1 MGFESYRQGAFTKRL
16 ADLPDQPNMQAA
28 ELKTYFDS
36 SPEEL
41 RQALNRLCDALGE
54 FSAAAKLGYTAS
66 AGVPAQTVQDA
77 IENVQKQ
84 VRDASVGKL
93 PSGCVDGDK
102 LVNVEIDATSQ
113 TDSIGGAAAKVLAEQ
128 MLANNS
134 VEVDGVTAATVTSDA
149 VKAAAAAALAELGLT
164 NADLAKVEAAE
175 KENYTDLTCDVLVI
189 GTGAA
194 GGAAAMAAAEAGAK
208 VIAIEKLATIGGT
221 SAMAGGGIAAPES
234 SEQKKYGIEDTCEAY
249 VDLWVEY
256 NHNEYFREDSGMDE
270 DRIRFVVGQAAG
282 LIDWLEENGFEFG
295 RPMSFDLIEG
305 VDRFHYASN
314 GKPTDLLYAKNQEL
328 GVEYW
333 METKA
338 TALLTDENGNCI
350 GATVEKDGQTF
361 NIYAKG
367 TVLATG
373 GFGNNQE
380 MMERFTPV
388 DAAQVAYFY
397 GSAGQTGE
405 GILMAEAI
413 GAAVYEKGARLGMSY
428 VVGDGTNAELTSLGG
443 PWSQAPIVDN
453 TGVRFVNE
461 YCHSLNYPS
470 LIYRHAAPYYCIYGS
485 DREDYAAILAN
496 NVDDPAVTSAD
507 TLEELADKLGFDK
520 QAFLDCIAV
529 YNAAKDTGVDAA
541 FGARVDF
548 MNFATVGPFY
558 AVQIAPQYTGT
569 IGGVV
574 TDTSAQVLRADG
586 TVIGG
591 LYAAGEASNGALYDL
606 VYMSG
611 SSFLNALSMG
621 RIAGENAA
629 NQQ

>member
-1 MGFESYRQGAFTKRL
+1 MVYFSQSCEEQPECLPCTETFKKGKGFFIMKKLTALLLSLCMVLTMACATAL
-16 ADLPDQPNMQAA
+16 A
-28 ELKTYFDS
+28 EGK
-36 SPEEL
+36 
-41 RQALNRLCDALGE
+41 
-54 FSAAAKLGYTAS
+54 TAS
-66 AGVPAQTVQDA
+66 ATAEGFGGGNVTVTL
-77 IENVQKQ
+77 
-84 VRDASVGKL
+84 S
-93 PSGCVDGDK
+93 VDGDK

-333 METKA
+333 LETKA

-586 TVIGG
+586 TAIGG

>member
-1 MGFESYRQGAFTKRL
+1 MFVFWKDVWYIFHKVAKSNQSVFPARGHSKKERGLFIMKKLTALLLSLCMVLTMACATAL
-16 ADLPDQPNMQAA
+16 A
-28 ELKTYFDS
+28 EVK
-36 SPEEL
+36 
-41 RQALNRLCDALGE
+41 
-54 FSAAAKLGYTAS
+54 TAS
-66 AGVPAQTVQDA
+66 ATAEGFGGGNVTVTL
-77 IENVQKQ
+77 
-84 VRDASVGKL
+84 S
-93 PSGCVDGDK
+93 VDGDK

-128 MLANNS
+128 MLTNNS

-149 VKAAAAAALAELGLT
+149 VKAAAAAALAELGLM

-175 KENYTDLTCDVLVI
+175 KETYTDLTCDVLVI

-194 GGAAAMAAAEAGAK
+194 GGAK

-333 METKA
+333 LETKA

-586 TVIGG
+586 TAIGG

>member
-1 MGFESYRQGAFTKRL
+1 MKKL
-16 ADLPDQPNMQAA
+16 V
-28 ELKTYFDS
+28 
-36 SPEEL
+36 
-41 RQALNRLCDALGE
+41 ALFLSVCML
-54 FSAAAKLGYTAS
+54 LTLVYTA
-66 AGVPAQTVQDA
+66 AFAEGKTVT
-77 IENVQKQ
+77 
-84 VRDASVGKL
+84 GKAEGF
-93 PSGCVDGDK
+93 SGGEVTVTLTVDGDK
-102 LVNVEIDATSQ
+102 LVKVDIDASTQ
-113 TDSIGGAAAKVLAEQ
+113 TEAIGGAAATLLAER
-128 MLANNS
+128 MVEANS
-134 VEVDGVTAATVTSDA
+134 IDVDGISSATLTSDA

-164 NADLAKVEAAE
+164 NADLAKVETASA
-175 KENYTDLTCDVLVI
+175 ENYTDLTCDVLVI

-208 VIAIEKLATIGGT
+208 VIAIDKQSTIGGT

-234 SEQKKYGIEDTCEAY
+234 SEQKKYGIEDTVDAY
-249 VDLWVEY
+249 VNLWVEY
-256 NHNEYFREDSGMDE
+256 NHNEYYREDSGMDE
-270 DRIRFVVGQAAG
+270 DRIRFVVSQAAS
-282 LIDWLEENGFEFG
+282 LIDWLEENGFAFG
-295 RPMSFDLIEG
+295 QPTSFDLIEG

-333 METKA
+333 LETKA
-338 TALLTDENGNCI
+338 TSLLTDENGNCV
-350 GATVEKDGQTF
+350 GAVVEKDSQTF

-367 TVLATG
+367 VVLATG

-388 DAAQVAYFY
+388 DVTQVAYFY

-405 GILMAEAI
+405 GILMAEDI

-443 PWSQAPIVDN
+443 PWSQAPIVDK

-470 LIYRHAAPYYCIYGS
+470 LIYRNAAPYYCIYGA

-496 NVDDPAVTSAD
+496 NVGDPAVTVAD

-520 QAFLDCIAV
+520 EAFLDCIAV
-529 YNAAKDTGVDAA
+529 YNEAKETGVDAA

-558 AVQIAPQYTGT
+558 AIQIAPQYTGT

-574 TDTSAQVLRADG
+574 TDTEAQVLRKDG

-611 SSFLNALSMG
+611 SSFLNALTMG
-621 RIAGENAA
+621 RIAGTNAA
-629 NQQ
+629 VR

>member
-1 MGFESYRQGAFTKRL
+1 MGFESYRQGAFMRRL

-66 AGVPAQTVQDA
+66 AGVPAQTIQDA

-175 KENYTDLTCDVLVI
+175 KETYTDLTCDVLVI

-333 METKA
+333 LETKA

>member
-1 MGFESYRQGAFTKRL
+1 MKKL
-16 ADLPDQPNMQAA
+16 V
-28 ELKTYFDS
+28 
-36 SPEEL
+36 
-41 RQALNRLCDALGE
+41 ALFLSVCML
-54 FSAAAKLGYTAS
+54 LTLVYTA
-66 AGVPAQTVQDA
+66 AFAEEKTVT
-77 IENVQKQ
+77 
-84 VRDASVGKL
+84 GKAEGF
-93 PSGCVDGDK
+93 SGGEVTVTLTVDGDK
-102 LVNVEIDATSQ
+102 LVKVDIDASTQ
-113 TDSIGGAAAKVLAEQ
+113 TEAIGGAAATLLAER
-128 MLANNS
+128 MVEANS
-134 VEVDGVTAATVTSDA
+134 IEVDGISSATLTSDA
-149 VKAAAAAALAELGLT
+149 VKAAAAAALADLGLT
-164 NADLAKVEAAE
+164 NADLAKVETASA
-175 KENYTDLTCDVLVI
+175 ENYTDLTCDVLVI

-208 VIAIEKLATIGGT
+208 VIAIDKQSTIGGT

-234 SEQKKYGIEDTCEAY
+234 SEQKKYGIEDTVDAY
-249 VDLWVEY
+249 VNLWVEY
-256 NHNEYFREDSGMDE
+256 NHNEYYREDSGMDE
-270 DRIRFVVGQAAG
+270 DRIRFVVSQAAS

-295 RPMSFDLIEG
+295 QPTSFDLIEG

-333 METKA
+333 LETKA
-338 TALLTDENGNCI
+338 TSLLTDENGNCV
-350 GATVEKDGQTF
+350 GAVVEKDGQTF

-367 TVLATG
+367 VVLATG

-388 DAAQVAYFY
+388 DVTQVAYFY

-405 GILMAEAI
+405 GILMAEDI

-443 PWSQAPIVDN
+443 PWSQAPIVDK

-470 LIYRHAAPYYCIYGS
+470 LIYRNAAPYYCIYGA

-496 NVDDPAVTSAD
+496 NVGDPAVTVAD

-520 QAFLDCIAV
+520 EAFLDCIAV
-529 YNAAKDTGVDAA
+529 YNEAKETGVDAA

-558 AVQIAPQYTGT
+558 AIQIAPQYTGT

-574 TDTSAQVLRADG
+574 TDTDAQVLRKDG

-611 SSFLNALSMG
+611 SSFLNALTMG
-621 RIAGENAA
+621 RIAGTNAA
-629 NQQ
+629 AR

>member
-1 MGFESYRQGAFTKRL
+1 MRKLVALFLSVCVLLTMACVGVAEEQTATGKAEGFSG
-16 ADLPDQPNMQAA
+16 
-28 ELKTYFDS
+28 
-36 SPEEL
+36 
-41 RQALNRLCDALGE
+41 GE
-54 FSAAAKLGYTAS
+54 
-66 AGVPAQTVQDA
+66 VTVT
-77 IENVQKQ
+77 
-84 VRDASVGKL
+84 L
-93 PSGCVDGDK
+93 TVDGDK
-102 LVNVEIDATSQ
+102 LVKVDIDASSQ
-113 TDSIGGAAAKVLAEQ
+113 TEAIGGAAAALLAER
-128 MLANNS
+128 MVEANT
-134 VEVDGVTAATVTSDA
+134 VEVDGISSATLTSDA
-149 VKAAAAAALAELGLT
+149 VKTAAAAALAELGLT
-164 NADLAKVEAAE
+164 NADLAKVETAAVE
-175 KENYTDLTCDVLVI
+175 TYTDLTCDVLVI

-208 VIAIEKLATIGGT
+208 VIAIDKQSTIGGT

-234 SEQKKYGIEDTCEAY
+234 SEQKKYGIEDSVDAY
-249 VDLWVEY
+249 VNLWVEY
-256 NHNEYFREDSGMDE
+256 NHNEYYREDSGMDE
-270 DRIRFVVGQAAG
+270 ERIRFVVSKAAS

-295 RPMSFDLIEG
+295 QPTSFDLIEG

-333 METKA
+333 LETKA
-338 TALLTDENGNCI
+338 TSLLTDESGNCI
-350 GATVEKDGQTF
+350 GAVVEKDGQSF

-367 TVLATG
+367 VVLATG

-388 DAAQVAYFY
+388 DVTQVAYFY

-405 GILMAEAI
+405 GILMAEGI

-443 PWSQAPIVDN
+443 PWSQAPIVDK

-470 LIYRHAAPYYCIYGS
+470 LIYRNAAPYYCIYGS
-485 DREDYAAILAN
+485 DREDYATILAN
-496 NVDDPAVTSAD
+496 NVNDPAVTVAD

-520 QAFLDCIAV
+520 EAFLDCIAV
-529 YNAAKDTGVDAA
+529 YNEAKETGVDAA

-558 AVQIAPQYTGT
+558 AIQIAPQYTGT

-574 TDTSAQVLRADG
+574 TDTDAQVLRDDG

-611 SSFLNALSMG
+611 SSFLNALTMG
-621 RIAGENAA
+621 RIAGTNAA
-629 NQQ
+629 GR

>member
-1 MGFESYRQGAFTKRL
+1 MKKLTALLLSLCMVLTMACATAL
-16 ADLPDQPNMQAA
+16 A
-28 ELKTYFDS
+28 EVK
-36 SPEEL
+36 
-41 RQALNRLCDALGE
+41 
-54 FSAAAKLGYTAS
+54 TAS
-66 AGVPAQTVQDA
+66 ATAEGFGGGNVTVTL
-77 IENVQKQ
+77 
-84 VRDASVGKL
+84 S
-93 PSGCVDGDK
+93 VDGDK

-134 VEVDGVTAATVTSDA
+134 VEVDGVTAAT
-149 VKAAAAAALAELGLT
+149 
-164 NADLAKVEAAE
+164 
-175 KENYTDLTCDVLVI
+175 
-189 GTGAA
+189 
-194 GGAAAMAAAEAGAK
+194 AAAEAGAK

-529 YNAAKDTGVDAA
+529 YNAAKETGVDAA

>member
-1 MGFESYRQGAFTKRL
+1 MKKLTALLLSLCMVLTMACATAL
-16 ADLPDQPNMQAA
+16 A
-28 ELKTYFDS
+28 EVK
-36 SPEEL
+36 
-41 RQALNRLCDALGE
+41 
-54 FSAAAKLGYTAS
+54 TAS
-66 AGVPAQTVQDA
+66 ATAEGFGGGNVTVTL
-77 IENVQKQ
+77 
-84 VRDASVGKL
+84 S
-93 PSGCVDGDK
+93 VDGDK

-128 MLANNS
+128 MLTNNS

-149 VKAAAAAALAELGLT
+149 VKAAAAAALAELGLM

-175 KENYTDLTCDVLVI
+175 KETYTDLTCDVLVI

-194 GGAAAMAAAEAGAK
+194 GGAAAMAAA
-208 VIAIEKLATIGGT
+208 
-221 SAMAGGGIAAPES
+221 
-234 SEQKKYGIEDTCEAY
+234 EDTCEAY

-333 METKA
+333 LETKA

-586 TVIGG
+586 TAIGTIW
-591 LYAAGEASNGALYDL
+591 STCP
-606 VYMSG
+606 VR
-611 SSFLNALSMG
+611 LS
-621 RIAGENAA
+621 
-629 NQQ
+629 